1 MKKYRKTAKRLLS
14 VLLSASML
22 APSTG
27 QLLAYG
33 AEAVQNM
40 PRYVDFSRPKAL
52 TLGDLGLE
60 MEDGES
66 TDKASSSQAGKG
78 SGTAGSGTDGS
89 RTQTA
94 SGGQTDSSETDAGG
108 TAGGSSSDAADT
120 SSVILATASNALASD
135 SDALRSPEF
144 FYDLEIDEPE
154 GELIELEAGYRTYL
168 TGEGEYTT
176 IIGGYSGLYKDED
189 GEIQEIDNTL
199 TWEDSQT
206 NEKRMERGLAPE
218 AYQNTAGDVEIEI
231 PSQIKSGKGIILRNG
246 SKRLMLIPQG
256 GDFRKSAVEE
266 NAIRYNDVFEDIDYQ
281 YTVLGDTVKE
291 DILLLSDTGRHEF
304 SYRVYASGL
313 KTAVENNTVLF
324 YSSQKARPE
333 FVITAPIMIDANG
346 ETSMDLTM
354 EAEETG
360 SGCLITVTADEE
372 WLGDEERAYPVRID
386 PGPVVKVPSEFI
398 MVQVASGAPD
408 KFLGWS
414 GPMYVGYDEEWKDR
428 RVYIAINGDWTQII
442 GQAACVSATFTVTA
456 MTANGQ
462 GKTQVR
468 LCAPE
473 SDKAPGAADLD
484 KWDANQL
491 TWNKIQNLNP
501 PIVGNSQVISEPN
514 QKLEYD
520 ITDLMNCWMALES
533 AQVGLALRADVEY
546 HDKTDEALLM
556 PAEAFYNIDDPING
570 PTIVINWGGSA
581 ELEGLENFPVA
592 DSTARI
598 TPSVEATDVGGRDTH
613 AVALHGLTQA
623 EADISWQLQE
633 GMEGDNGEIE
643 FTDVEGMDGSCV
655 GSAEYEYVDTTFDGL
670 FPEVLEEAKT
680 SNWQEE
686 DPFRPDE
693 EIMTDTI
700 YRFHV
705 EFSGQP
711 VTDENGEP
719 VDGGEETE
727 KELDTDSFLI
737 YPVKK
742 DDLAKRIARH
752 YGVDPNE
759 LGRDNHLYQNQL
771 TVEGTYL
778 FIRNPETDE
787 PYTAEELT
795 VDEQMLLD
803 ALHLGMDPYCM
814 LQLEPIN
821 MNTGNFYMNQ
831 TDAALEDLGGS
842 FAIERSYN
850 SRIPNHRS
858 EFGMGWN
865 SPWGEHLTVLSDGRI
880 LYTEGDG
887 AWIPFTA
894 GEDGQYA
901 GPDGY
906 DLTLETVD
914 SIDLEGEMDVEETDE
929 EDADG
934 EDADAPALAPANAAL
949 SLDGDSQLDS
959 EPGIADSEEDT
970 EDSRNED
977 EYYVNFH
984 SNFTTFAED
993 FALANGKTKNDQKAS
1008 ASNASRRS
1016 VSRLAAAAPKEQAGE
1031 DAAEETAESAA
1042 ASANSKAQETDGEE
1056 SAVQAV
1062 PAAVGWKLTSRDGTA
1077 RYFDGAGILRYRE
1090 DRRGNRTSFIYDA
1103 DYTLTQIQSP
1113 SDKCFAIT
1121 MDEEGKITAIGLPDG
1136 GEILYGY
1143 DENQNLVSVTNP
1155 EGGVRR
1161 YVYDDAHHM
1170 TAWYDEDGN
1179 QVVENVY
1186 DENGRVTAQTDAE
1199 GHTAYLEYGDGV
1211 TIMTDNRGNETRYT
1225 YDEQGRGTGVTYADG
1240 TTTSTEYDGEGR
1252 IAQTTDELG
1261 MTTSYTYDDQGN
1273 VLTETRDDG
1282 SRMSYGDY
1290 CWDQPGTITDYEG
1303 NTTVVTYDEQGNA
1316 LTVTDGEG
1324 NTTFFT
1330 YDEAGRMLSMTDA
1343 NGAEY
1348 RFVYDGAAVTS
1359 ITDGEGGRWNY
1370 TYDAMNRLLSETDPE
1385 GNTHTFSYNRNG
1397 WTLAETDGNGNRT
1410 VYDYSPSGNVLSIVD
1425 PNGSETAFTYDRMHN
1440 ILTGED
1446 PLGNVLT
1453 YTYDENYNRIG
1464 ETDAAG
1470 NHTQYQYDERDRITR
1485 IVDSLG
1491 NAVSLTLDGLGQV
1504 TEMTDRRG
1512 NTARTE
1518 YDPIL
1523 GLPVREYDQMG
1534 NETSYTYDRNGNLLS
1549 ITYPGGSS
1557 QSYVYDRAGNLI
1569 SVTAQNGLVTELAY
1583 DGTGNIVRITDDE
1596 SRVYTFTYD
1605 GNNRLVKTED
1615 PLGGMIRYTY
1625 DGAGNLLRQT
1635 DANGNPLSFGYDG
1648 AGRLTEIL
1656 DALEGRISLAYDGN
1670 GNLLTQT
1677 DQNGHTSEYRYDA
1690 VGQLLV
1696 STDAEGNLT
1705 AAEYDAVGNATK
1717 LTDALKGETICEYDS
1732 LGRTVTVQDA
1742 MGGRYAY
1749 TYDEN
1754 RNMTGIRYPDGDTVS
1769 MTYDANNQMT
1779 SYTDEAGV
1787 ITTYTYDSLGRI
1799 IRAEDNIGNTM
1810 DYAYDVSGNLVKQTD
1825 TIGREAIYQYDQF
1838 NRLVSV
1844 TGTDGAETKY
1854 AYDPLDRLIS
1864 VTQADGTV
1872 TAYEYDAAGN
1882 LTRMTEP
1889 GEAVYTY
1896 AYDAINRVTEEVNP
1910 VGAATAFQYDAKGN
1924 LTAATD
1930 GEGNTTAYTYDAI
1943 DRLTRYTDGRG
1954 NDTLYEYDEL
1964 SRLLSYT
1971 TPEGSREEYRYDALG
1986 NLTKAKD
1993 ANGLITEYRY
2003 DVMGN
2008 LLEAISP
2015 KGAKTA
2021 YTYDK
2026 HDELTSVTDPAGN
2039 VTAYTVDLNRQVTKL
2054 TQKNGGEY
2062 TYEYDAVHRL
2072 TGITTPLGLSVTL
2085 QYDDADNITR
2095 QSDSLGRTNTYQY
2108 DIMHRLTQSV
2118 NAEGGVFTY
2127 GYDIRGNQNSV
2138 TDALGYTWNYTYDLV
2153 DQLTKS
2159 VDPEGKATEA
2169 VYNLV
2174 GQIQSITRPGERTTQ
2189 YAYDGNYNTTAVT
2202 DPMGYVYGYT
2212 YDKDNR
2218 GTGTANPLGET
2229 ESYTYDAGSRLTAFT
2244 DRMGLTESYE
2254 YDPHGNV
2261 LAVTATDGLVTRFA
2275 YDILDNLVKVTL
2287 PSGLTSSYGYDVMG
2301 NVTSTTDTMKRTT
2314 TYTYDLEGNMTSL
2327 TDAMGRKETMTYDAA
2342 GRQTSYTS
2350 NGGNVI
2356 RYDYNKINNLVEKSY
2371 EDARDPEGKEG
2382 VLYGYDTMGQ
2392 RVSMMDRSGE
2402 SSYEYDGLGRITKVT
2417 TGSGETTTYQYGVN
2431 DLLETLTYP
2440 DGKSVHYEY
2449 DKNDNLTKVTDRTG
2463 AVTTYVYD
2471 AINRITEIHRPN
2483 GVSTYNTYNARDQIV
2498 TLKNICDDCG
2508 WVVSQY
2514 DYSYDDRG
2522 FIVGEDAVESLY
2534 GYAWDDKHDG
2544 KHENGRHDDQYPHGG
2559 QHTNKHDKDGEYN
2572 FQIVE
2577 TERTFTYDADG
2588 KLLTA
2593 TENEE
2598 QQGRYDYEF
2607 QYDDMGNRT
2616 YYGKSRNGTLQES
2629 GEYTYNAANQ
2639 LTEAKIYDGK
2649 KHTTLTYE
2657 YDADGNR
2664 ISETGKIGT
2673 DKVENTYIYTVENRL
2688 KAVYDADEL
2697 LAAMAYD
2704 GDGNRIFQLN
2714 YNLHTD
2720 DDWKDNNG
2728 NGNGNNKD
2736 NTGSGNSSDAS
2747 TANVSAAEASAAETE
2762 ESQSIAQMLLN
2773 VLGLGGDEES
2783 TAAESEETAT
2793 EEAEVEAVE
2802 TAATAAADEQT
2813 SVAEESEEPAADA
2826 AQEDQLL
2833 SIFSGISELASEA
2846 QEEKSEVLSA
2856 LEGITLPETESVP
2869 ELEGIDIEVLS
2880 TDKANDNGNNGNN
2893 GNGGNGNH
2901 YGWDKASDSNA
2912 GNSGNNGNGNGN
2924 SGNNGNGN
2932 GSSDNNGNANGNTN
2946 NTGGSQNQ
2954 SGILFPE
2961 TGQVSELEQE
2971 MIDMIKTEGKEK
2983 NYELIEYVNDVNREY
2998 TEVLMELNINGIMDT
3013 AYSYGNKRLTV
3024 ERFDGWTGYY
3034 TYDPRGSV
3042 SGVTGADGYL
3052 WQSYRYDAY
3061 GNITFG
3067 APQYNN
3073 EYTYNAESYNPN
3085 LDVQY
3090 LRARYYSPSTANFLT
3105 EDSYLGD
3112 ISDPL
3117 TLNRYNYVKSSPLNY
3132 VDPSGHIPDDLA
3144 LANRKNINAE
3154 PENVLDQFV
3163 SDLRAQVYKAL
3174 IDVYYGDDNALRL
3187 KLGPIYILMVLT
3199 AKEWSECEIEQ
3210 ITESLTS
3217 FALGAISECLYY
3229 VYSMSSKS
3237 YLDELKKN
3245 LVWKCFIEQKEEA
3258 FVRENLDWY
3267 AYYEGKTFI
3276 DDAYASVG
3284 NSLLTLLMLLP
3295 EVLIS
3300 GITNGAQG
3308 AGMVTSAAVT
3318 ESGKVMSIVTRT
3330 TAGAAGATAV
3340 AIPILVVGGVVLV
3353 QGSLMQMKGE
3363 SRGDTNREK
3372 AKKDSKPT
3380 PEELAEKVPDKYK
3393 ENFKCDQFADE
3404 MEKLMKESGVSGEK
3418 ISVQS
3423 KTDYIW
3429 SDKYGVISENGRHYA
3444 IKVGDTV
3451 FDNLNPQGISY
3462 SDWLSDLGISDLPS
3476 MFDVTTSLI
3485 N

>member
-60 MEDGES
+60 SADGEKP
-66 TDKASSSQAGKG
+66 DEASSSQAGKG
-78 SGTAGSGTDGS
+78 SGTAGSGTAGS
-89 RTQTA
+89 RTQAA
-94 SGGQTDSSETDAGG
+94 SGGQTDSSGAGAGG

-144 FYDLEIDEPE
+144 FYDLEIDEPD
-154 GELIELEAGYRTYL
+154 GELIELEDGYRTYL

-256 GDFRKSAVEE
+256 GDFRRSAVEE

-304 SYRVYASGL
+304 AYRVYASGL

-360 SGCLITVTADEE
+360 SGCRITVTANEE

-520 ITDLMNCWMALES
+520 ITDLMNRWMALES

-570 PTIVINWGGSA
+570 PTIVINWEGSA

-633 GMEGDNGEIE
+633 GMEGDSGEIE

-655 GSAEYEYVDTTFDGL
+655 GSADYEYVDTTFDGL

-719 VDGGEETE
+719 VEGGEETE

-831 TDAALEDLGGS
+831 TDASLEDLGGS

-929 EDADG
+929 DEAGEEGVDG
-934 EDADAPALAPANAAL
+934 EDTDAAETDAAETDADAENGVAADRQTASAAPANAVL
-949 SLDGDSQLDS
+949 SLDEDP
-959 EPGIADSEEDT
+959 EADSESDT
-970 EDSRNED
+970 ANEAD

-984 SNFTTFAED
+984 SNFTTFADD
-993 FALANGKTKNDQKAS
+993 FALANGKTRNDQKAS

-1016 VSRLAAAAPKEQAGE
+1016 VSRLAAAAPEAQADE
-1031 DAAEETAESAA
+1031 DAEE
-1042 ASANSKAQETDGEE
+1042 ETDGEE

-1113 SDKCFAIT
+1113 SDKCFAVT

-1143 DENQNLVSVTNP
+1143 DENQNLISVTNP
-1155 EGGVRR
+1155 EGDVRR

-1225 YDEQGRGTGVTYADG
+1225 YDEQGRGTGVIYADG

-1273 VLTETRDDG
+1273 VLTETREDG

-1290 CWDQPGTITDYEG
+1290 CWDQPGTIIDYEG
-1303 NTTVVTYDEQGNA
+1303 NTTVVTYDDLGNA

-1324 NTTFFT
+1324 NTTT
-1330 YDEAGRMLSMTDA
+1330 CGYDEYSRLTSLTDA
-1343 NGAEY
+1343 NGTAMTFAYEGKEA
-1348 RFVYDGAAVTS
+1348 VPAAF
-1359 ITDGEGGRWNY
+1359 TDGEGHITAY
-1370 TYDAMNRLLSETDPE
+1370 TYDAMNRLLTETDAE
-1385 GNTHTFSYNRNG
+1385 GHTIRYQYNANGWETAVTTADGGTTEYTFSPAG
-1397 WTLAETDGNGNRT
+1397 EVSSITDPMGN
-1410 VYDYSPSGNVLSIVD
+1410 L
-1425 PNGSETAFTYDRMHN
+1425 TAFTYDTMHN
-1440 ILTGED
+1440 ILSGTD
-1446 PLGNVLT
+1446 VLGNTLAYAYDANYNKT
-1453 YTYDENYNRIG
+1453 SETDAKGNTTSYTYDARDRLIG
-1464 ETDAAG
+1464 IEDALGGEITLTLDAAG
-1470 NHTQYQYDERDRITR
+1470 NLLSQ
-1485 IVDSLG
+1485 
-1491 NAVSLTLDGLGQV
+1491 
-1504 TEMTDRRG
+1504 TDQLG
-1512 NTARTE
+1512 NTASYT
-1518 YDPIL
+1518 YDPVL
-1523 GLPVREYDQMG
+1523 RLPVTYTDRTG
-1534 NETSYTYDRNGNLLS
+1534 NTTAYAYDRNGNLTQV
-1549 ITYPGGSS
+1549 TYADGSTV
-1557 QSYVYDRAGNLI
+1557 SYSYDGAGRLV
-1569 SVTAQNGLVTELAY
+1569 SVTAQNGLMTTLTY
-1583 DGTGNIVRITDDE
+1583 DGNGNVIRLSDDE
-1596 SRVYTFTYD
+1596 ERVYTYTYD
-1605 GNNRLVKTED
+1605 GNNRLVKAED
-1615 PLGGMIRYTY
+1615 PLGGITRYTY
-1625 DGAGNLLRQT
+1625 DSQGNLLSDT
-1635 DANGNPLSFGYDG
+1635 DENGNATRYTYDPV
-1648 AGRLTEIL
+1648 GRLL
-1656 DALEGRISLAYDGN
+1656 AVKDALEGTRTYKYDLN
-1670 GNLLTQT
+1670 GNRLEET
-1677 DQNGHTSEYRYDA
+1677 DENGHTTAYYYDA
-1690 VGQLLV
+1690 IGELLAR
-1696 STDAEGNLT
+1696 TDGEGYVTAMEYDPAGNL
-1705 AAEYDAVGNATK
+1705 AK
-1717 LTDALKGETICEYDS
+1717 LTDALKGETTWETDA
-1732 LGRTVTVQDA
+1732 LNRTVGAVDA
-1742 MGGRYAY
+1742 MGNPYIYAY
-1749 TYDEN
+1749 DAAGNLLTVT
-1754 RNMTGIRYPDGDTVS
+1754 MPDGDTTKQ
-1769 MTYDANNQMT
+1769 TYDGEGRVLT
-1779 SYTDEAGV
+1779 YTDEAGV

-1810 DYAYDVSGNLVKQTD
+1810 DYAYDVSGNLIRQTD
-1825 TIGREAIYQYDQF
+1825 TIGREAVYEYDQF
-1838 NRLVSV
+1838 NRLVNV
-1844 TGTDGAETKY
+1844 TGTDGAKTQY
-1854 AYDPLDRLIS
+1854 SYDPLDHLTS

-1882 LTRMTEP
+1882 LIRMTEP

-1896 AYDAINRVTEEVNP
+1896 AYDAINRVTEQVNP
-1910 VGAATAFQYDAKGN
+1910 VGAATTFQYDAKGN

-1943 DRLTRYTDGRG
+1943 DRLTRFTDGRG

-2008 LLEAISP
+2008 LLKAISP

-2072 TGITTPLGLSVTL
+2072 TGITTPLGLAVTL

-2138 TDALGYTWNYTYDLV
+2138 TDTLGYTWNYTYDLV

-2218 GTGTANPLGET
+2218 GIGTANPLGET
-2229 ESYTYDAGSRLTAFT
+2229 ESYTYDAGSRLTSFT

-2301 NVTSTTDTMKRTT
+2301 NVTSATDTMQRTT

-2356 RYDYNKINNLVEKSY
+2356 RYDYNKLNNLVEKSY
-2371 EDARDPEGKEG
+2371 EDARDLEGKEG

-2417 TGSGETTTYQYGVN
+2417 TGSGETTTYQYGIN

-2463 AVTTYVYD
+2463 AVTTYVFD

-2514 DYSYDDRG
+2514 DYTYDDRG

-2664 ISETGKIGT
+2664 ISENGKIGT

-2736 NTGSGNSSDAS
+2736 NTGSGNSGNGNGNSS
-2747 TANVSAAEASAAETE
+2747 EVETE
-2762 ESQSIAQMLLN
+2762 ESQSIAQMLLDM
-2773 VLGLGGDEES
+2773 LGLGGEES
-2783 TAAESEETAT
+2783 AAAETRETAAAGEAT
-2793 EEAEVEAVE
+2793 VE
-2802 TAATAAADEQT
+2802 TAVTAAADEAT
-2813 SVAEESEEPAADA
+2813 SAAEVSEEPAVDA

-2846 QEEKSEVLSA
+2846 QEEKSEALAA

-2869 ELEGIDIEVLS
+2869 ELEGIDIEALS

-2912 GNSGNNGNGNGN
+2912 GNSGNNGNGN

-2932 GSSDNNGNANGNTN
+2932 SSSDNNGNANGNTN

-2961 TGQVSELEQE
+2961 AGQVSELEQE
-2971 MIDMIKTEGKEK
+2971 MIDMIKTEGKHK

-3013 AYSYGNKRLTV
+3013 AYSYGNERLTV

-3042 SGVTGADGYL
+3042 SGVAGADGYL

-3067 APQYNN
+3067 ALQYNN
-3073 EYTYNAESYNPN
+3073 EYTYNAENYNPN

-3105 EDSYLGD
+3105 EDSYLGN

-3132 VDPSGHIPDDLA
+3132 VDPSGNAVETAADIASVAYSVWEYISDPSWVNAGFLLWDVGSVFIPFVPGSYAVKGAKLVGEFDNVTDVARTIRAAANTVESLEQVTGILDKENEYLSKAEQQANEKSETESCNEASEEATADIERERETIVSNQGNVYDNTPSENHTTTNGNPVKNQEPNSSVDILDKKGNVVRRRWFDSEGKAQRDLDYT
-3144 LANRKNINAE
+3144 NHGN
-3154 PENVLDQFV
+3154 
-3163 SDLRAQVYKAL
+3163 
-3174 IDVYYGDDNALRL
+3174 
-3187 KLGPIYILMVLT
+3187 
-3199 AKEWSECEIEQ
+3199 AKEHPEWPHEHIWDWS
-3210 ITESLTS
+3210 
-3217 FALGAISECLYY
+3217 
-3229 VYSMSSKS
+3229 
-3237 YLDELKKN
+3237 KN
-3245 LVWKCFIEQKEEA
+3245 PPRQ
-3258 FVRENLDWY
+3258 
-3267 AYYEGKTFI
+3267 
-3276 DDAYASVG
+3276 
-3284 NSLLTLLMLLP
+3284 
-3295 EVLIS
+3295 
-3300 GITNGAQG
+3300 
-3308 AGMVTSAAVT
+3308 
-3318 ESGKVMSIVTRT
+3318 
-3330 TAGAAGATAV
+3330 
-3340 AIPILVVGGVVLV
+3340 
-3353 QGSLMQMKGE
+3353 
-3363 SRGDTNREK
+3363 
-3372 AKKDSKPT
+3372 
-3380 PEELAEKVPDKYK
+3380 
-3393 ENFKCDQFADE
+3393 
-3404 MEKLMKESGVSGEK
+3404 
-3418 ISVQS
+3418 
-3423 KTDYIW
+3423 
-3429 SDKYGVISENGRHYA
+3429 
-3444 IKVGDTV
+3444 
-3451 FDNLNPQGISY
+3451 
-3462 SDWLSDLGISDLPS
+3462 
-3476 MFDVTTSLI
+3476 
-3485 N
+3485 